1 MSSEETEEQVDDD
14 EEKSQQSVTLK
25 QSTVERLREAHPDA
39 LDDPERIRRAIA
51 DSIELQRAESYQIT
65 RRDKE

>member
-1 MSSEETEEQVDDD
+1 MATGEADEQIG
-14 EEKSQQSVTLK
+14 EGTKSQNSVTLK
-25 QSTVERLREAHPDA
+25 DSTIERLREAHPDA

-51 DSIELQRAESYQIT
+51 DSIELQEADSYQIT